1 MAHQRTPQASEASIN
16 TVIRLLHGLVT
27 YGPRDLAIADAMSS
41 KGYDAVKW
49 AEGQSM
55 LAELVSS
62 DVPTESTVAAAS
74 AWYDEA
80 QLAARQALAAQ
91 PRLLAKLGLN

>member
-1 MAHQRTPQASEASIN
+1 MAYQLASQASEARVA
-16 TVIRLLHGLVT
+16 TTIRHLHGLVT
-27 YGPRDLAIADAMSS
+27 YGPGDLAIADAMSA

-62 DVPTESTVAAAS
+62 DVPAESTLAAAS

-80 QLAARQALAAQ
+80 QHAARQALAAE
-91 PRLLAKLGLN
+91 PRLLAKLGLS